1 MDRLKKILDVSQIR
15 QADNHAIVESDISS
29 WELMEVAVH
38 AFFEKVMERELWR
51 KRVMIFCGTG
61 NNGGDGLALCRMLRK
76 KGIYCWVVLVE
87 FNEELSSDCKKNLD
101 LLDEVIY
108 LREGDFFPSID
119 QADVLVDALLGSGLN
134 RAPRGLLQKTIDFIN
149 KSEKTV
155 FSIDIP
161 SGLYSDGLTDHSDI
175 VQADYVISFQRPKMS
190 FFLPE
195 NGVYVKNWD
204 VVDIGLDEDFIQ
216 SMDSSVFW
224 MDKEVERLVVQ
235 RNRVSHKGDYG
246 HALLM
251 AGSKS
256 MMGAAVLSAR
266 ACLRSGVGLLTL
278 NVPGAGYEIAQIAV
292 PEAMCIA
299 DPEGDMISLSIK
311 KDKFSA
317 LAIGPGLGREKAS
330 AIVLEEVLKTVT
342 KPLVIDADALNIM
355 ASHPHLLDYLG
366 DHCVLTPHI
375 GEFDRLFGASE
386 NSVVRLEKLRMLSQK
401 YKSVIVLKDAYTCIA
416 SPDGSLYF
424 NSTGNQGMATA
435 GSGDVL
441 TGIILSLLAQ
451 SYKPLEAA
459 IIGVYF
465 HGKAGNAAAEK
476 KGMHALIASDIIEN
490 IFIG

>member
-1 MDRLKKILDVSQIR
+1 M
-15 QADNHAIVESDISS
+15 A
-29 WELMEVAVH
+29 
-38 AFFEKVMERELWR
+38 
-51 KRVMIFCGTG
+51 
-61 NNGGDGLALCRMLRK
+61 
-76 KGIYCWVVLVE
+76 
-87 FNEELSSDCKKNLD
+87 
-101 LLDEVIY
+101 
-108 LREGDFFPSID
+108 
-119 QADVLVDALLGSGLN
+119 
-134 RAPRGLLQKTIDFIN
+134 
-149 KSEKTV
+149 
-155 FSIDIP
+155 
-161 SGLYSDGLTDHSDI
+161 
-175 VQADYVISFQRPKMS
+175 

-292 PEAMCIA
+292 PEAMCVA
-299 DPEGDMISLSIK
+299 DPEGDMLSLSIK

-330 AIVLEEVLKTVT
+330 ATVLEEVLKTST

-366 DHCVLTPHI
+366 NNCVLTPHV

-401 YKSVIVLKDAYTCIA
+401 YQSVIVLKDAYTCIA
-416 SPDGSLYF
+416 SSDGSLYF

-465 HGKAGNAAAEK
+465 HGKAGNTAADK